1 MISLQE
7 HLMTLVIENWTQK
20 DTQDILKFIKYL
32 FKQSLIDENSE
43 DQIAIS
49 IIKEKI
55 GLDGSK
61 SQRTL
66 WVSIREVVNIPQEDY
81 IELRTQILEKRA
93 SYMEH
98 AASSYTEAD
107 LQRKVLRA
115 LTELL
120 MRMKMNVGEG
130 PGCWKCQQRSYIEEI
145 RVRL

>member
-1 MISLQE
+1 
-7 HLMTLVIENWTQK
+7 MTLVVENWTQK

-49 IIKEKI
+49 IVMGKI
-55 GLDGSK
+55 GLGGPE

-66 WVSIREVVNIPQEDY
+66 WLSVREVVNIPQENY

-107 LQRKVLRA
+107 LQWEVLRA